1 MKKHTYFLWFILLI
15 TVTQLL
21 IACAPAVTVNQA
33 KPQGTVTINPSF
45 QAQTAPIAK
54 PALYRCGAWSS
65 NNAPGGYSTIS
76 VYARLTKQVKPVEG
90 AVARATVHFQHG
102 DVTLDQQPTSDA
114 GGYVSFTFPLMGR
127 QPSGIPTT
135 VDIIF
140 TLGKTKIDCASAF
153 FTPQ

>member
-15 TVTQLL
+15 TVMQLL
-21 IACAPAVTVNQA
+21 IACAPAVTVSQA
-33 KPQGTVTINPSF
+33 KPQSTVTINPAF
-45 QAQTAPIAK
+45 QAQNAPIAK

-65 NNAPGGYSTIS
+65 NNAPGGYSTIA
-76 VYARLTKQVKPVEG
+76 VYARLTKQVKPVAG
-90 AVARATVHFQHG
+90 AVARATVHFQFG
-102 DVTLDQQPTSDA
+102 DVTLDEQPTSDA

-127 QPSGIPTT
+127 QPSGVPTT
-135 VDIIF
+135 VDVMF